1 MENKV
6 NKCHERASRLPHDD
20 SGNLH
25 FEELLDK
32 GISVS
37 IHQKNIQTL
46 PTEIFKVKQVI
57 SPEIILDL
65 LQFVK
70 KPYKSRNNSMLQ
82 RKKDKIVYF
91 ALNLYHF

>member
-1 MENKV
+1 MTPEIV
-6 NKCHERASRLPHDD
+6 EL
-20 SGNLH
+20 LH

-46 PTEIFKVKQVI
+46 PTEVFKVKQVI